1 MKKLSFIKDKKYVA
15 YAKKTFAMMKMIEMY
30 LDYTKKSDTTVITP
44 ENLEELLIIF
54 VFYNKK
60 YQKKFQ

>member
-15 YAKKTFAMMKMIEMY
+15 YAKKTFAMKMIEMY
-30 LDYTKKSDTTVITP
+30 LDYTKKSDTIVITP

-60 YQKKFQ
+60 YQKKSQ